1 MSQIRSISARSALLT
16 FLIGGADLGRGLTAA
31 ELVVA
36 GTNLDI
42 AESTV
47 RAAISRMLTTGDL
60 VRDGQSYL
68 LSERLEQRR
77 ARQRERLAP
86 HTRRWRGD
94 WEVVVVTATGRS
106 PADRAALRTALVDHR
121 LAELREGVWLRPDN
135 LPPWPQGDVTRRLVT
150 RPVEDAQPLAA
161 ELFELEAWRLRGQV
175 ILDAVRT
182 AEPPGNRF
190 AACVAGVRHLLTDPV
205 LPPELLPAAWPAAEI
220 RAEYDESVRWMA
232 SLLT

>member
-1 MSQIRSISARSALLT
+1 
-16 FLIGGADLGRGLTAA
+16 
-31 ELVVA
+31 
-36 GTNLDI
+36 
-42 AESTV
+42 
-47 RAAISRMLTTGDL
+47 MLTTGDL
-60 VRDGQSYL
+60 VRNGQSYL

-121 LAELREGVWLRPDN
+121 LAELREGVSLRPDN

-161 ELFELEAWRLRGQV
+161 GALRARGLEAPRSGHPRCR
-175 ILDAVRT
+175 AHCR
-182 AEPPGNRF
+182 APGNRF